1 MIANSV
7 KYVLSTKC
15 LMTSKNVAC
24 IEPGL
29 PGIDYIQ
36 ARHKD
41 KDVNLIVDENK
52 IYVKVII
59 DENNT
64 FCCQLEY

>member
-1 MIANSV
+1 
-7 KYVLSTKC
+7 
-15 LMTSKNVAC
+15 MTTKNVAC

-29 PGIDYIQ
+29 PGIDYIKT
-36 ARHKD
+36 RHKD

>member
-1 MIANSV
+1 MP
-7 KYVLSTKC
+7 
-15 LMTSKNVAC
+15 SKNSAC

-29 PGIDYIQ
+29 SGIDYIQ
-36 ARHKD
+36 AWHKY

>member
-1 MIANSV
+1 
-7 KYVLSTKC
+7 
-15 LMTSKNVAC
+15 MTSKNVAC